1 MSLPLDSNL
10 CRQLGDYVE
19 TLTHSGQKVLDKD
32 TLKKLKNI
40 CKYAYCYTLHTLYL
54 NTVIIFCIACIL
66 SCFSCCR
73 ISDGYVEHAYH
84 LLMYQLE
91 RAHAEI
97 RFSAFQICDELF
109 R

>member
-1 MSLPLDSNL
+1 MSSPLDSKL
-10 CRQLGDYVE
+10 CRELGDYVE
-19 TLTHSGQKVLDKD
+19 TLTHSGQKLLDKD

-40 CKYAYCYTLHTLYL
+40 CKYVHCHTLHT
-54 NTVIIFCIACIL
+54 IIFESYNHICIACIL
-66 SCFSCCR
+66 CFSCYR

-84 LLMYQLE
+84 LLIYQLE

>member
-1 MSLPLDSNL
+1 MSSPLDSNL

-19 TLTHSGQKVLDKD
+19 TLTHSGQKVLEKD

-40 CKYAYCYTLHTLYL
+40 CKYAYFYTLRA
-54 NTVIIFCIACIL
+54 IISESCNHFIACIL
-66 SCFSCCR
+66 SCFFCCR